1 MNKVILDAFKNVG
14 SEDIIIVSNETN
26 VNMLNVF
33 KEYNNKFFKQADF
46 VKILKKSNPFINHCL
61 HNLLKQ
67 GVISREGTKRLYYY
81 KLKVSK

>member
-14 SEDIIIVSNETN
+14 TEEVNIVSNET
-26 VNMLNVF
+26 VDSMLKVF
-33 KEYNNKFFKQADF
+33 KEYNSKFFKQADF
-46 VKILKKSNPFINHCL
+46 VKILNKSNPFINHCL